1 MTGRKI
7 THFFSIRYNV
17 SGNGIELIDEK
28 IGAEASKFLFNNDM
42 QKDYLTILLNSNSL
56 GSIIEYKPNPQ
67 RSFQYKITSGGDF
80 SGITLKKETETKII
94 PMKNQQFN
102 FVYDEVFG
110 IDNPLVLK
118 DVDKKIAEIHLG
130 SPQFVCKIIRT
141 NTNIQVCNHSIIYP
155 NTIWA
160 LIDFIR
166 LQWGRELVMETLP
179 IK

>member
-1 MTGRKI
+1 MKK
-7 THFFSIRYNV
+7 HFKLY
-17 SGNGIELIDEK
+17 L
-28 IGAEASKFLFNNDM
+28 FLFCM
-42 QKDYLTILLNSNSL
+42 ALICMFSAK
-56 GSIIEYKPNPQ
+56 SIAHAEE
-67 RSFQYKITSGGDF
+67 
-80 SGITLKKETETKII
+80 KKETETKII